1 MVQRIDTPQAEL
13 ELGYWAIR
21 GLAQPIRFLLA
32 YAKAPF
38 SEVRIGVSQNGSLIA
53 DESTDW
59 ESHKHSLG
67 VAFPNLPYLIDKS
80 GPTEVRLTQSNAVLR
95 YLARRFDFYGDSEAE
110 QITIDVLQDEAYDFR
125 NHIVKAA
132 YTLGDGYPA
141 AFAEFAGTAMPR
153 YLDGF
158 ESYLAKRENSSH
170 FVGKRTS
177 LADFVLYELIWQA
190 SIMVPGSV
198 SQSNRP
204 TLFAFIETFAK
215 HPAIAAYMASADY
228 IERPVNSVWA
238 SFT

>member
-1 MVQRIDTPQAEL
+1 MVRRIDTPQAEL

-38 SEVRIGVSQNGSLIA
+38 SEVRIGVNQNGSLIA

-80 GPTEVRLTQSNAVLR
+80 GPTEVRLTQSNAILR
-95 YLARRFDFYGDSEAE
+95 YLARRFDLYGDSEAE
-110 QITIDVLQDEAYDFR
+110 QITIDVLQEEAYDFR
-125 NHIVKAA
+125 NLIVKAA

-141 AFAEFAGTAMPR
+141 AFAEFAATAIPR
-153 YLDGF
+153 YLDSF

-170 FVGKRTS
+170 FFGKRTS
-177 LADFVLYELIWQA
+177 LVDFVLY
-190 SIMVPGSV
+190 
-198 SQSNRP
+198 
-204 TLFAFIETFAK
+204 
-215 HPAIAAYMASADY
+215 
-228 IERPVNSVWA
+228 
-238 SFT
+238 

>member
-1 MVQRIDTPQAEL
+1 MVQIIDTPQAEF

-32 YAKAPF
+32 YAKVPF
-38 SEVRIGVSQNGSLIA
+38 SEVRIGLNQNGSISA
-53 DESTDW
+53 DESADW
-59 ESHKHSLG
+59 ESHKHTLG
-67 VAFPNLPYLIDKS
+67 LAFPNLPYLIDKS
-80 GPTEVRLTQSNAVLR
+80 GPTEIRLTQSNAMLR

-110 QITIDVLQDEAYDFR
+110 QISIDILQDEAYDFR
-125 NHIVKAA
+125 NCIVEVS

-141 AFAEFAGTAMPR
+141 AFAEFAATAIPR

-158 ESYLAKRENSSH
+158 ESYLAKEENGSY
-170 FVGKRTS
+170 FVGKRIS

-198 SQSNRP
+198 EQSNRP
-204 TLFAFIETFAK
+204 TLFAFIKTFAK
-215 HPAIAAYMASADY
+215 HPAIAAYMASEEY
-228 IERPVNSVWA
+228 IERPVNMPYA